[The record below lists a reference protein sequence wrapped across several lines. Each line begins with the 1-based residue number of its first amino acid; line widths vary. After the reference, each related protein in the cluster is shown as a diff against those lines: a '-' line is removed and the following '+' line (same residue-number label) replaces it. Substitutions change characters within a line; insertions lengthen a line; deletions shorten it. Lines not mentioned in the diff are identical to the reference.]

1 MGMPSVLAYLRIR
14 PSTLSDA
21 VRLYSAY
28 VTSALAGRLSGAS
41 HSSVGLRVRGPRNLH
56 VSVNGIQFE
65 VRSGSNDLDLIS
77 PKYEPVTSAWF
88 RVGPNDVVVDV
99 GAHIG
104 RYTLSAAV
112 HASKVIA
119 MEPDP
124 GSFQILDRNVRLNG
138 FSNVVCIPKAA
149 SSKAGTRSML
159 LASPENTGTSTLEL
173 TWVTKAL
180 ASPITV
186 LTETLDNIVRENHV
200 TRIDWLKID
209 VEGHEVEV
217 LRGGE
222 DALTMTRRLIVEVT
236 ASTGQAAGR
245 ILKSA
250 GFETVLVEEGDPT
263 RNWLMVN
270 RGLPESSPTPK

>member
-138 FSNVVCIPKAA
+138 LSNVVCIP
-149 SSKAGTRSML
+149 
-159 LASPENTGTSTLEL
+159 
-173 TWVTKAL
+173 
-180 ASPITV
+180 
-186 LTETLDNIVRENHV
+186 
-200 TRIDWLKID
+200 
-209 VEGHEVEV
+209 
-217 LRGGE
+217 
-222 DALTMTRRLIVEVT
+222 
-236 ASTGQAAGR
+236 
-245 ILKSA
+245 
-250 GFETVLVEEGDPT
+250 
-263 RNWLMVN
+263 
-270 RGLPESSPTPK
+270 